1 MLCCCVIA
9 VETDILSLKSQCF
22 FHLFSGIIYQ
32 TGVTVHPHRCL
43 SRGYNVPSGHIS
55 VRFEFQKYVPQH
67 PPTLDTGCQPLDIA
81 DDTNASV

>member
-32 TGVTVHPHRCL
+32 NGVTVHPHICL
-43 SRGYNVPSGHIS
+43 SHGYNVPSGHIN
-55 VRFEFQKYVPQH
+55 VRFGFQKYVL
-67 PPTLDTGCQPLDIA
+67 PPTLDTGCQLLDIA
-81 DDTNASV
+81 NDTNASV